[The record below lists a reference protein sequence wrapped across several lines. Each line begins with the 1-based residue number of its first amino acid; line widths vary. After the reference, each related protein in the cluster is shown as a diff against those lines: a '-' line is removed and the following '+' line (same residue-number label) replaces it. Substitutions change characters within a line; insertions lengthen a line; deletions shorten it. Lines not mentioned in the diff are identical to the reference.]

1 MITQWI
7 RAAAPFGSEFRSL
20 CARKSPPEPHPNVLV
35 VGTAKHG
42 VCFRD
47 GGQLIP

>member
-1 MITQWI
+1 MITERI
-7 RAAAPFGSEFRSL
+7 RAAATFGSELTSL
-20 CARKSPPEPHPNVLV
+20 CARKSLPQPHPNVLV

-47 GGQLIP
+47 GGQ